1 MCVLIH
7 VVFAFVPEYLL
18 GPRLTPVFIAVMLIV
33 HVMLPVM
40 HAYSFLV
47 VRSHI
52 RTEGLLR
59 QAIQQLIL
67 AAFLLL
73 NVVAPSLTLAKC
85 TVRQTSKSVGSTAIK
100 FYSEMHEF

>member
-1 MCVLIH
+1 MPPPQNFFFDAMCVLIH

-18 GPRLTPVFIAVMLIV
+18 GPRLTPVFIAIMLIV
-33 HVMLPVM
+33 HVLLPVM

-59 QAIQQLIL
+59 QGRN
-67 AAFLLL
+67 LL
-73 NVVAPSLTLAKC
+73 NQRPCSQ
-85 TVRQTSKSVGSTAIK
+85 R
-100 FYSEMHEF
+100 YS

>member
-1 MCVLIH
+1 MDNGVVLAPHRAISSQSHSTATSHHPQNFFFDAMCVLIH

-18 GPRLTPVFIAVMLIV
+18 GPRLTPVFIAIMLIV
-33 HVMLPVM
+33 HVLLPVM

-59 QAIQQLIL
+59 QGGNRIQR
-67 AAFLLL
+67 
-73 NVVAPSLTLAKC
+73 PCS
-85 TVRQTSKSVGSTAIK
+85 
-100 FYSEMHEF
+100 HE

>member
-59 QAIQQLIL
+59 QAIQQLNL

-73 NVVAPSLTLAKC
+73 NVA
-85 TVRQTSKSVGSTAIK
+85 
-100 FYSEMHEF
+100 